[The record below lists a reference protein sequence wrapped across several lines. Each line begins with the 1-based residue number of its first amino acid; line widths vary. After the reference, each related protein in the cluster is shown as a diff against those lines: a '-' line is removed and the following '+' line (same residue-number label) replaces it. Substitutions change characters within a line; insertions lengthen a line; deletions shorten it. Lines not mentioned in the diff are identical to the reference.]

1 MVAEFITV
9 WVLVIGGYYERPTV
23 ELGPYSDLESCQRVQ
38 MSEPIKNQT
47 SQCIQVNIPTNNTK
61 GYINETNYSTER

>member
-9 WVLVIGGYYERPTV
+9 WVLVTGAEIHRPSV

-38 MSEPIKNQT
+38 MSEPIKDQT
-47 SQCIQVNIPTNNTK
+47 SQCIQVNTPTNIIK
-61 GYINETNYSTER
+61 

>member
-9 WVLVIGGYYERPTV
+9 WVLVTGVSGGRSSV

-47 SQCIQVNIPTNNTK
+47 SQCIQVNIPTNNK
-61 GYINETNYSTER
+61 

>member
-9 WVLVIGGYYERPTV
+9 WVLVTGADSYRPSV

-38 MSEPIKNQT
+38 MSEPIKDQT
-47 SQCIQVNIPTNNTK
+47 SQCIQVNIPTNNT
-61 GYINETNYSTER
+61 

>member
-9 WVLVIGGYYERPTV
+9 WVLVTGATGYRPSV
-23 ELGPYSDLESCQRVQ
+23 ELGPYHGLESCQRVQ

-47 SQCIQVNIPTNNTK
+47 SQFIQVNIPTNNK
-61 GYINETNYSTER
+61 

>member
-9 WVLVIGGYYERPTV
+9 WVLVTGAVVYRPSV

-38 MSEPIKNQT
+38 MSEPIKDQT
-47 SQCIQVNIPTNNTK
+47 SQCIQVNIPTNNIK
-61 GYINETNYSTER
+61 